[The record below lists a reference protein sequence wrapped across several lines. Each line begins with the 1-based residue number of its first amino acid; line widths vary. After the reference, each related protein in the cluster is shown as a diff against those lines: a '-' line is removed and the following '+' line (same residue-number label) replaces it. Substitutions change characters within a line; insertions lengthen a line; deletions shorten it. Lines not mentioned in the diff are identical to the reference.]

1 MPTVEVIPDTNAMK
15 RSFELHLGVNAV
27 APVDHN
33 DSRCVERSVETVFG
47 YSSLVSDIDDENG

>member
-1 MPTVEVIPDTNAMK
+1 MK
-15 RSFELHLGVNAV
+15 GSFELHLEVNAA

-47 YSSLVSDIDDENG
+47 YSSLVSDMDEYG